1 MSDFLTNLTARSFGS
16 APNLLRPELPSL
28 FESPTGSAS
37 LLDGEGTLSAY
48 EEISG
53 ATSVPPFMAHH
64 LRQDERGTN
73 ESDRDPISHAEH
85 NRAARQTIAPYEPL
99 EQMDGSIR
107 IQHKDQAIIEPTVS
121 IVKSS
126 EEREQATSPRLVPV
140 IPQLASIPESS
151 QIDQDW
157 DAEVAPANHHSS
169 IVRISIGRIDVRAVT
184 QTPAPAR
191 SAIPTRPKMTLDDYL
206 HGRNEGKR

>member
-1 MSDFLTNLTARSFGS
+1 MSDFLTNLTARSFGF
-16 APNLLRPELPSL
+16 APNLLKPELPSL
-28 FESPTGSAS
+28 FESPKGSAS

-48 EEISG
+48 EEISE
-53 ATSVPPFMAHH
+53 ANSAPPFMAHRR
-64 LRQDERGTN
+64 RQDERHTN
-73 ESDRDPISHAEH
+73 ESDRDPISHAEY
-85 NRAARQTIAPYEPL
+85 NRAARQTIVPYEPS
-99 EQMDGSIR
+99 EQMDVSVR
-107 IQHKDQAIIEPTVS
+107 TQHKDQALIEPTVS

-126 EEREQATSPRLVPV
+126 EERQQATSPRFVPV
-140 IPQLASIPESS
+140 IPQMASIPQSS

-157 DAEVAPANHHSS
+157 DAEVAPANPHSS

-184 QTPAPAR
+184 QAPAPAR